1 MTDSRHGET
10 PAMVPKPEG
19 FAEFCALASELFGL
33 EETGGPL
40 HVHLD
45 DHNTELLVGDEARDT
60 IAALNEALA
69 LIESGNIP
77 QEPSRWSEPNGKA
90 LDTAYYYGPEWASER
105 NQPLEQLR
113 IAVKILTITESWT
126 EDQADA
132 AYAEWM
138 SDCGGPCGCSIYPT
152 FTEAEVSK

>member
-1 MTDSRHGET
+1 MTGEKL
-10 PAMVPKPEG
+10 PPVPKPEG
-19 FAEFCALASELFGL
+19 FEEFCALASALFGL

-45 DHNTELLVGDEARDT
+45 DHNTELLVGDAACGT
-60 IAALNEALA
+60 IAAYNGALA
-69 LIESGNIP
+69 LIESGNVP
-77 QEPSRWSEPNGKA
+77 VGPTGWHEPNGKT
-90 LDTAYYYGPEWASER
+90 LSTAYYYGPVWAAER

-113 IAVKILTITESWT
+113 LAVKILTITESWT

-152 FTEAEVSK
+152 FIESEVSK